1 MLIDSCQGLLLL
13 NLYKVCLL
21 SFTISLK
28 IHLKKSEISTNFF
41 RILTVYVAIPQMR
54 HTFTSGMLAV
64 LVTYGSIFM
73 LIKIVQFIGYTKYED
88 VYT

>member
-1 MLIDSCQGLLLL
+1 MLIGPCQGLLLL

-28 IHLKKSEISTNFF
+28 NPLKKIRNFNSFFQNTYYVCGSSTKEA
-41 RILTVYVAIPQMR
+41 YS
-54 HTFTSGMLAV
+54 TSGMLAV

-88 VYT
+88 MYA